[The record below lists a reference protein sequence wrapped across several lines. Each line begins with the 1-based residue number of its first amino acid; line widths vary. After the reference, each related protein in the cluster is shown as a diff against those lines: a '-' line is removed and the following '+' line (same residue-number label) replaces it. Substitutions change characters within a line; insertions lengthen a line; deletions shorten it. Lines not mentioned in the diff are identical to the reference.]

1 MCVDVPSTT
10 CESKPVDACTSI
22 ELELCKDVS
31 TLFMKIMLVE
41 AEEENDEFNVCL
53 YEFELDKYQWETYNL
68 RFLKNSVAWRKRRF
82 VFIHF
87 IHMIISVIKVA
98 TKIHFLTTSPTTH
111 RFASPPTSPPPPPR
125 RCTTPP
131 TRSQPRPK
139 VPKLRC
145 NMKLLSKL
153 RENLVRSGA
162 NTGNIQV
169 LSSWK
174 EKYFRNEAKSTCS

>member
-1 MCVDVPSTT
+1 MMNLMF
-10 CESKPVDACTSI
+10 A
-22 ELELCKDVS
+22 
-31 TLFMKIMLVE
+31 FMKLGRISI
-41 AEEENDEFNVCL
+41 NGRP
-53 YEFELDKYQWETYNL
+53 NL

-82 VFIHF
+82 VFIV
-87 IHMIISVIKVA
+87 IHTIISVI
-98 TKIHFLTTSPTTH
+98 IHFLTTQPTTH

-145 NMKLLSKL
+145 NTKLLSKL
-153 RENLVRSGA
+153 REHLVRSGA
-162 NTGNIQV
+162 NTGNIQF

-174 EKYFRNEAKSTCS
+174 EKYFRNEAKVPAVRPLARSVNYLCIYLFIYLSIYSFFRNKVQ

>member
-1 MCVDVPSTT
+1 MNSMFAFM
-10 CESKPVDACTSI
+10 SLSGISI
-22 ELELCKDVS
+22 DGRL
-31 TLFMKIMLVE
+31 
-41 AEEENDEFNVCL
+41 
-53 YEFELDKYQWETYNL
+53 NL

-82 VFIHF
+82 VFIV

-98 TKIHFLTTSPTTH
+98 TKIHFLTTQPTTH
-111 RFASPPTSPPPPPR
+111 RFASPPTRPPPPPR

-162 NTGNIQV
+162 NTGNIQD

-174 EKYFRNEAKSTCS
+174 EKYSWNEAKSTCSWTAGSVCQLFMYLSIYLFIYLFILQK

>member
-1 MCVDVPSTT
+1 MMNSMFAFM
-10 CESKPVDACTSI
+10 SLNGISI
-22 ELELCKDVS
+22 NGRL
-31 TLFMKIMLVE
+31 
-41 AEEENDEFNVCL
+41 
-53 YEFELDKYQWETYNL
+53 NL
-68 RFLKNSVAWRKRRF
+68 RFLKNSVTWRKRRF
-82 VFIHF
+82 VFIV
-87 IHMIISVIKVA
+87 IHIIISVI
-98 TKIHFLTTSPTTH
+98 IHFLTTQPTTH

-169 LSSWK
+169 LSSWR
-174 EKYFRNEAKSTCS
+174 EKYFRNEAKSTWSQAAGSVSQLFMYRSIYLFIYLFILQK

>member
-1 MCVDVPSTT
+1 MRMMNSMFAFM
-10 CESKPVDACTSI
+10 SLNGISI
-22 ELELCKDVS
+22 NGRL
-31 TLFMKIMLVE
+31 
-41 AEEENDEFNVCL
+41 
-53 YEFELDKYQWETYNL
+53 NL

-82 VFIHF
+82 VLIV
-87 IHMIISVIKVA
+87 IHMIISVI
-98 TKIHFLTTSPTTH
+98 IHFLTTSSTTH

-153 RENLVRSGA
+153 RENLVRSGEI
-162 NTGNIQV
+162 TGNIQV

-174 EKYFRNEAKSTCS
+174 EKYFRNEAKVPGVRPLARSLNYLCIYLFTYLSIYLFIHSSEINFTK

>member
-1 MCVDVPSTT
+1 MNLMF
-10 CESKPVDACTSI
+10 A
-22 ELELCKDVS
+22 
-31 TLFMKIMLVE
+31 FMKLGRISI
-41 AEEENDEFNVCL
+41 NGRP
-53 YEFELDKYQWETYNL
+53 NL

>member
-1 MCVDVPSTT
+1 MNSMFAFM
-10 CESKPVDACTSI
+10 SLSGISI
-22 ELELCKDVS
+22 NGRL
-31 TLFMKIMLVE
+31 
-41 AEEENDEFNVCL
+41 
-53 YEFELDKYQWETYNL
+53 NL

-82 VFIHF
+82 VFIV
-87 IHMIISVIKVA
+87 IHMIISVI
-98 TKIHFLTTSPTTH
+98 IHFLTTQPTTH

-174 EKYFRNEAKSTCS
+174 EKYFRNEAKVPAVRPLARSLNYLCINLFIYLFIYSFFGNKLQ